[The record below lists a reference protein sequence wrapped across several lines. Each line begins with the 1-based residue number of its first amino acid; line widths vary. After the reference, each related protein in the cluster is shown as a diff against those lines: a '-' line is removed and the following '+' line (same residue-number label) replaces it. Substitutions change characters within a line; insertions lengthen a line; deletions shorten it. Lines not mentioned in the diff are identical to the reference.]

1 MSADSLYE
9 NALADARKLREVAE
23 QDAKNRIID
32 AITPKIRDYIEKE
45 LTESLDVEDDEDEEV
60 LNDEEAV
67 KESVELT
74 EDAALTLD
82 KLTFEEK
89 YVDPVASLN
98 ESYNSILKEK
108 NKSVRGEKLR
118 QLIATIENVA
128 EGVRP
133 QDKNKLLE
141 LNSKVASFY
150 GKVTLENLTESN
162 DKIKEFVKNARVLTS
177 AKKTN
182 GAKVAFMRAC
192 VQNIKESINLF
203 NKVKSVDENSILL
216 KSLNE
221 SVKEMW
227 KMAKQ
232 NGKIINEAELMLKLG
247 LPDDIELDPS
257 AVTASVVG
265 ADEEGVEGGDVSLG
279 GEDVGGELGGGEMP
293 DVDGGGDGVEGAA
306 DVVPDEEVT
315 EGEECETEVCEVD
328 SLDEIADLRDDDVIE
343 ISESAL
349 RRELTKLR
357 ALREGEETKVPE
369 GGKTGGATDPDVM
382 EDFGGGKAEGEPFLD
397 GKVTTETRFLRNKLI
412 KNNAAARRLQTEN
425 AALKKELAKYRSL
438 VESAR
443 KKLLEQNLFNT
454 KLMYVNK
461 VLTNGDLSKTQK
473 FKIIESLDSARTDR
487 EVKLLYK
494 GLSSAQTDAGSAG
507 KKLTESAGRVVGSA
521 SKVTKPASTITESV
535 ETNRWA
541 LLAGIDKK

>member
-32 AITPKIRDYIEKE
+32 AITPKIRDYIEKQ
-45 LTESLDVEDDEDEEV
+45 LTESLDVEDDEEEEV
-60 LNDEEAV
+60 LNDEDSV

-89 YVDPVASLN
+89 YVDPLASMN
-98 ESYNSILKEK
+98 ESFNTILKEK
-108 NKSVRGEKLR
+108 NEAVRGEKLR

-128 EGVRP
+128 EDVRP
-133 QDKNKLLE
+133 EDKNKLLE

-150 GKVTLENLTESN
+150 TKNSLVKLTESN
-162 DKIKEFVKNARVLTS
+162 NKIKEFVKNARVLTG

-192 VQNIKESINLF
+192 VKNIKESIDLF
-203 NKVKSVDENSILL
+203 NKVKSVDEKSVLL

-257 AVTASVVG
+257 SVTASVVG
-265 ADEEGVEGGDVSLG
+265 ADEDGVEGGDVSLG
-279 GEDVGGELGGGEMP
+279 GEDVLGGEQMP
-293 DVDGGGDGVEGAA
+293 DVDGGGEGVEGAA
-306 DVVPDEEVT
+306 DVAPEEDVV
-315 EGEECETEVCEVD
+315 EGDDEVCEVD
-328 SLDEIADLRDDDVIE
+328 SLEEIADLRDDDVIE

-382 EDFGGGKAEGEPFLD
+382 EDFGGGKAEGEPFVN

-494 GLSSAQTDAGSAG
+494 GLSSAQNGADTAG
-507 KKLTESAGRVVGSA
+507 KKLTESTSRIVGSA
-521 SKVTKPASTITESV
+521 SKVTKPSSTITESV